1 MKEIKRYVC
10 ETCNT
15 EYKEKSA
22 CQKCEKTHCKPVE
35 ISKAK
40 YIPIANNLKGYPVS
54 ITVKMEDGTEQI
66 YKR

>member
-22 CQKCEKTHCKPVE
+22 CERCEKTHCKPTK
-35 ISKAK
+35 IINAK
-40 YIPIANNLKGYPVS
+40 YISVNNNLKGYPTS